1 MPAKQPN
8 VHNVSKALL
17 KELVPLETIK
27 PDPANLRLHGE
38 DSIEAIKASL
48 ERFGQQKPVVIDRRG
63 VLVAGHGMY
72 SAAKAAGWTHIAATK
87 SGLSGAERI
96 AYAIADNRTAE
107 LSKWD
112 DDALARVVGGMT
124 EAERV
129 GLGFSQDDIAAM
141 LDDVDEAELVE
152 DVAVP
157 AAPPAIAKRGDLW
170 HLGEHRLLCGDS
182 TDLGDVELVMASE
195 KAALCATD
203 PPYLVDYTGVRAG
216 NVGRDWS
223 AQYRETEIEDASRF
237 FLELF
242 KNVLSVTHT
251 NAAIYCWHAERR
263 LVELMQVWKELGI
276 LHHQTIV
283 WVKPCSVFGSV
294 FWHFRHETCAMGWRQ
309 GYKPAH
315 DGKHDHNSVW
325 VADGVTIPIDQLTKQ
340 QLVALL
346 KDSSSLWEIDW
357 EGKGRPVGNE
367 HPTQKPIEIFARPIR
382 KHTRVGDLCFE
393 PFSGSGSNIIAC
405 EQTKRRCRA
414 IEIEPTF
421 VDAAIRRWQK
431 LTGQS
436 ARLEGGAT
444 WEEVAAQRGV
454 PCQVDHSDAAPTPD
468 AKPSREE
475 DDAQSTRPHQPAR
488 RGARPR
494 DRQQNVGTGPTGE
507 S

>member
-1 MPAKQPN
+1 M
-8 VHNVSKALL
+8 
-17 KELVPLETIK
+17 
-27 PDPANLRLHGE
+27 
-38 DSIEAIKASL
+38 
-48 ERFGQQKPVVIDRRG
+48 VVDRRG
-63 VLVAGHGMY
+63 VLVAGHGMW

-87 SGLSGAERI
+87 SGLSGAERV

-112 DDALARVVGGMT
+112 DDALAKVVGAMT
-124 EAERV
+124 DVERV
-129 GLGFSQDDIAAM
+129 GLGFSQDDLEAM
-141 LDDVDEAELVE
+141 LDGTDEATLVE
-152 DVAVP
+152 DVAIA
-157 AAPPAIAKRGDLW
+157 AAPPAVAQRGDLW

-182 TDLGDVELVMASE
+182 TDLGDVELVMGGE

-216 NVGRDWS
+216 TKGKDWS
-223 AQYRETEIEDASRF
+223 AQYHEIDIQDATKFYTELYKNILQVTRE
-237 FLELF
+237 
-242 KNVLSVTHT
+242 
-251 NAAIYCWHAERR
+251 NAALYCWHADKR
-263 LVELMQVWKELGI
+263 LVELMQVWASLGI
-276 LHHQTIV
+276 LHHQTII
-283 WVKPCSVFGSV
+283 WAKPCAVFGSV
-294 FWHFRHETCAMGWRQ
+294 FWHFRHEPCLMGWRQ

-367 HPTQKPIEIFARPIR
+367 HPTRKPIEIFARPIR

-421 VDAAIRRWQK
+421 VDAGIRRWQK
-431 LTGQS
+431 LTGQK

-454 PCQVDHSDAAPTPD
+454 PCQPEACDVAPMPDAPPSRVEDAAQHTQ
-468 AKPSREE
+468 A
-475 DDAQSTRPHQPAR
+475 PAPAH
-488 RGARPR
+488 RGARRR
-494 DRQQNVGTGPTGE
+494 DRQQSEATAQPGE